1 MGSIQPNRVAIQA
14 LVSNPTP
21 NPIPTNPLSN
31 SNPCVVMTDRPNLVK
46 QAIEAVLV
54 EESVARM
61 EKELESME
69 VAGDDDME

>member
-1 MGSIQPNRVAIQA
+1 MSFRPLRPPNKFQD
-14 LVSNPTP
+14 P
-21 NPIPTNPLSN
+21 PTNFWGIF
-31 SNPCVVMTDRPNLVK
+31 LVLL
-46 QAIEAVLV
+46 AGLPMV